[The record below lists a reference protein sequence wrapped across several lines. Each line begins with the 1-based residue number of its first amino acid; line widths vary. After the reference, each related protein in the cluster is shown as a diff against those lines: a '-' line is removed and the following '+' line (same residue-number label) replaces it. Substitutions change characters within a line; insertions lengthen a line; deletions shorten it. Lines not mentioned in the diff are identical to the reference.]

1 MGSLLEM
8 AKSDAHPLPRQM
20 ELLGLV
26 SDGIALTVATATAKM
41 SDSGGGGDVKEPL
54 TADQEGPSPRRT
66 RPHVK
71 VPEDA
76 ACAGTDP
83 LPSVQDSLEV
93 RTRARRRP
101 THFPPDCHGAAPA

>member
-41 SDSGGGGDVKEPL
+41 SGSGGGGDVKEPL
-54 TADQEGPSPRRT
+54 TADQK
-66 RPHVK
+66 VK
-71 VPEDA
+71 YTGLTQNSGV
-76 ACAGTDP
+76 DP
-83 LPSVQDSLEV
+83 AV
-93 RTRARRRP
+93 
-101 THFPPDCHGAAPA
+101 